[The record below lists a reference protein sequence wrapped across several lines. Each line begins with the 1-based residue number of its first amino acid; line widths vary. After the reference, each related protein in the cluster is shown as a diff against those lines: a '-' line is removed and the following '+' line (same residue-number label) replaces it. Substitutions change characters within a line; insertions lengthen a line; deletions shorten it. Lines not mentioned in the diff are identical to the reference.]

1 MTQMIADLNSEVAKQ
16 ALTSDFPQQPAL
28 LKKKK
33 RALAFVI
40 LMAQTHSGHA
50 R

>member
-28 LKKKK
+28 LKKK